1 MSKLQLTVAVSRYDH
16 VSDVLN
22 GIVPVQGIDLN
33 VLNLPLH
40 DIFYRFVQFKEFDVA
55 EISFAKYVS
64 MISQG
69 DDALIA
75 LPVFPSR
82 VLRHSAIYVRT
93 DGPVKAPAD
102 LVGRRVGVPEW
113 AQTAGVYA
121 RGLLADEFK
130 IDLASIRWVQAGQDQ
145 AGRQEKVPLKLPT
158 GVSICSVTDK
168 SLADMLIDGELDAAL
183 MAQPPAR
190 YLQGHHN
197 ISRMFP
203 DWLSAEQQYAEKTK
217 ILPIMHTVAVRKAIL
232 DEHPWAAV
240 NLFNAFEEAKK
251 RSVERALYAGMTYFP
266 ILWGFEHARRT
277 KDLFDGE
284 YWPYGVGANRHT
296 LEAFLRYAYEQGVCH
311 RLLRIEELFPSQVL
325 SSYRV

>member
-1 MSKLQLTVAVSRYDH
+1 MSSLQLTVAVSRYDH
-16 VSDVLN
+16 VADVLN
-22 GIVPVQGIDLN
+22 GVVPVQGIDLN

-82 VLRHSAIYVRT
+82 VLRHSAIYVRA
-93 DGPVKAPAD
+93 DGPVKTPKD
-102 LVGRRVGVPEW
+102 LAGRRVGVPEW

-121 RGLLADEFK
+121 RGLLSDEFK
-130 IDLASIRWVQAGQDQ
+130 VDLASIQWVQAGQDQ
-145 AGRQEKVPLKLPT
+145 AGRQEKVPLKLPA
-158 GVSICSVTDK
+158 GISLRSVADR
-168 SLADMLIDGELDAAL
+168 SLSDMLIDGELDAAL
-183 MAQPPAR
+183 MAQPPVR
-190 YLQGHHN
+190 YLQGHPN
-197 ISRMFP
+197 IARMFP

-217 ILPIMHTVAVRKAIL
+217 ILPIMHTVAIRKVIL

-240 NLFNAFEEAKK
+240 NLFKAFEEAKN

-277 KDLFDGE
+277 QNLFDGE
-284 YWPYGVGANRHT
+284 YWPYGVEANRRT
-296 LEAFLRYAYEQGVCH
+296 LDAFLRYAYEQGVCH
-311 RLLRIEELFPSQVL
+311 RLLKVEELFPPQVL

>member
-1 MSKLQLTVAVSRYDH
+1 MSKLHLTVAVSRYDH
-16 VSDVLN
+16 VADVLN
-22 GIVPVQGIDLN
+22 GIVPVQGADLN

-55 EISFAKYVS
+55 EISMAKYVS

-93 DGPVKAPAD
+93 DGPVKTPKDLAD
-102 LVGRRVGVPEW
+102 RRVGVPEW

-121 RGLLADEFK
+121 RGLLTDEFNV
-130 IDLASIRWVQAGQDQ
+130 DLASIQWVQAGQDQ
-145 AGRQEKVPLKLPT
+145 AGRQEKVPLKLPA
-158 GVSICSVTDK
+158 GVLIRSVADK
-168 SLADMLIDGELDAAL
+168 SLADMLVDGELDAAL
-183 MAQPPAR
+183 MAQPPVR
-190 YLQGHHN
+190 YLQGHPN
-197 ISRMFP
+197 IARMFP
-203 DWLSAEQQYAEKTK
+203 DWVSAEQQYAEKTK
-217 ILPIMHTVAVRKAIL
+217 ILPIMHTVAMRKAIL
-232 DEHPWAAV
+232 DEHPWAAA
-240 NLFNAFEEAKK
+240 NLFEAFEEAKK

-266 ILWGFEHARRT
+266 ILWGFEHARLT
-277 KDLFDGE
+277 QNLFDGE
-284 YWPYGVGANRHT
+284 YWPYGVEANRRT

-311 RLLRIEELFPSQVL
+311 RLLKVEELFPPQVL